1 MRADRLPS
9 LRRMLRDHRRAFWI
23 WGAAL
28 TAIVIFYMSFW
39 PTMGEA
45 MQEAIRGMPEGLMAA
60 MGYDRMDTAIG
71 YLNAV
76 AYALLSPI
84 LLLVYGLALAVR
96 LTAGQEED
104 GTLELDLAS
113 PVPRARLY
121 WERLAGVWLL
131 LLGLVVLVSAGVLVS
146 NPLFDL
152 GVTLPNL
159 VAAGLGLWLLVG
171 GFATFAFALGAA
183 SGRRGIALGV
193 AAGVAV
199 VTYVFRGVANAAG
212 VEIYADLSPFSWY
225 LEPDPLANGFHL
237 LSTLELL
244 AISLVCAPLG
254 LWRFLRRDLLV

>member
-1 MRADRLPS
+1 MRAERLPS
-9 LRRMLRDHRRAFWI
+9 LRRVLRDHRRAFWI
-23 WGAAL
+23 WGLAL
-28 TAIVIFYMSFW
+28 AAIVVFYMSFW

-45 MQEAIRGMPEGLMAA
+45 MLDAIRSMPQALTAA
-60 MGYDRMDTAIG
+60 LGYDRMDTASG

-76 AYALLSPI
+76 AYALIGPI
-84 LLLVYGLALAVR
+84 LLLVYGLSLAVR

-113 PVPRARLY
+113 PVARARIY

-131 LLGLVVLVSAGVLVS
+131 LLGLVALLTVGVLLS
-146 NPLFDL
+146 DPIFDL
-152 GVTLPNL
+152 DVRLPNVL
-159 VAAGLGLWLLVG
+159 AAGLGLWLLVG
-171 GFATFAFALGAA
+171 GFATFAFAVGAA
-183 SGRRGIALGV
+183 TGRRGIALGA

-199 VTYVFRGVANAAG
+199 ITYVFRGVANAAG

-244 AISLVCAPLG
+244 AVSLACAPLG
-254 LWRFLRRDLLV
+254 VWRFRARDLLT

>member
-1 MRADRLPS
+1 
-9 LRRMLRDHRRAFWI
+9 
-23 WGAAL
+23 
-28 TAIVIFYMSFW
+28 
-39 PTMGEA
+39 
-45 MQEAIRGMPEGLMAA
+45 
-60 MGYDRMDTAIG
+60 MDTAIG

-84 LLLVYGLALAVR
+84 LLLVYGLSLAVR

-104 GTLELDLAS
+104 GTLELDLAA
-113 PVPRARLY
+113 PVSRARLY
-121 WERLAGVWLL
+121 WARLAGVWLL
-131 LLGLVVLVSAGVLVS
+131 LLGLIALVTAGVLIS

-152 GVTLPNL
+152 GVTLPH
-159 VAAGLGLWLLVG
+159 VAAAGFGLWLLVG

-183 SGRRGIALGV
+183 TGRRGLALGV

-212 VEIYADLSPFSWY
+212 VEIYADLSPFAWF

-244 AISLVCAPLG
+244 AISLVAAPLG